1 MTPSFTPAPLGPRA
15 VAWILDHALPVVL
28 ALVTGLVLGNMS
40 GGLSATSF
48 VVLVVCLVLTAGWG
62 VYLWWS
68 GGERGATPGL
78 RLMGLQVV
86 SVKTGRPVGWGRYL
100 ARMVTVSVLA
110 ATGVGWPLM
119 LIWLTA
125 HRQRRG
131 WHDLVAE
138 AIVAQRPRI
147 RTTFESPRAPSA
159 GHRSV
164 PLPAHLR
171 AWAPQEEPRSQM
183 MGGPADHAPAPVAQE
198 SSIPSASGGY
208 APAEVTGPVPSA
220 AANDP
225 VQGTVTGGPRQGAG
239 MGPSAGPTPSSAIP
253 ERAWA
258 PPTADA
264 TVPPP
269 FGDQSQTPPV
279 HSQPPVNQY
288 GASAQP
294 SREQPQPPAQSQP
307 QQPVQQRPAQ
317 PRPTAQPSPP
327 AADPDRTSLRPTQDD
342 PDVTALRPQENEDP
356 DRTSL
361 RSEMGALSAP
371 VQPPPPK
378 WQVVLEDGRV
388 IPLDRAAILGR
399 RPSQPPGKPV
409 HLITV
414 EDTTKT
420 LSKSHIRVDADDDSP
435 FVTDLGSTNGSA
447 LVTSTGQVDLRPQQP
462 RRIPGGQVVKFG
474 EQRFTVERTPRP

>member
-15 VAWILDHALPVVL
+15 VAWVLDHALPVTL
-28 ALVTGLVLGNMS
+28 ALVAGITLGGMS
-40 GGLSATSF
+40 GGLSAASF
-48 VVLVVCLVLTAGWG
+48 VVLVLCLVFTAGWG
-62 VYLWWS
+62 IYLWWS

-100 ARMVTVSVLA
+100 ARMVTVSALA

-147 RTTFESPRAPSA
+147 RTTFESPRAP
-159 GHRSV
+159 GGGRRTV

-171 AWAPQEEPRSQM
+171 AWAPPEEPREQTTGAPIENIS
-183 MGGPADHAPAPVAQE
+183 GPTAPE
-198 SSIPSASGGY
+198 SSIPSAAGGY
-208 APAEVTGPVPSA
+208 APAEVTGPVPPDA
-220 AANDP
+220 
-225 VQGTVTGGPRQGAG
+225 V
-239 MGPSAGPTPSSAIP
+239 P
-253 ERAWA
+253 EQAWA

-269 FGDQSQTPPV
+269 FEDQQWSSMYAQSPTGDHGASTRPPRQQPEQQR
-279 HSQPPVNQY
+279 SIPPQPPVQL
-288 GASAQP
+288 G
-294 SREQPQPPAQSQP
+294 PPAE
-307 QQPVQQRPAQ
+307 
-317 PRPTAQPSPP
+317 
-327 AADPDRTSLRPTQDD
+327 DPDRTSLRPTQDD
-342 PDVTALRPQENEDP
+342 PDVTALRPQAGEDL

-361 RSEMGALSAP
+361 RSEMGAPAVP
-371 VQPPPPK
+371 AQPPPPK
-378 WQVVLEDGRV
+378 WQIVLEDGRI
-388 IPLDRAAILGR
+388 IPLDKAAILGR
-399 RPSQPPGKPV
+399 RPAQPPGKLV
-409 HLITV
+409 HLVTV

-474 EQRFTVERTPRP
+474 EQRFTVERTQRR